1 MKYEQEF
8 FRASLRDGASI
19 ESLPQ
24 NSDTNSRNRIVKE
37 FCESMGQ
44 DARRI
49 FAGGQDPR
57 RHCERIMKDGR
68 GDQYKYDATKKRLI
82 FQEKIYA
89 VEGENGYEGIV
100 ERIFTKTEK
109 YNSIPEKISDETLN
123 KINKETGHNFSR
135 FELLL
140 LAGYVFVESDGNINI
155 DSITG
160 CVPAICY
167 IDPDYDFQNGSL
179 IQNYRFTDSDGKE
192 LDEEEIKKLVQLVM
206 SEIERT
212 ETVNENISERANQG
226 DQR

>member
-1 MKYEQEF
+1 MNNEPEI
-8 FRASLRDGASI
+8 FRASLRRDGASI

-24 NSDTNSRNRIVKE
+24 NSATNSRNRMVKE
-37 FCESMGQ
+37 FSKSIRQ

-57 RHCERIMKDGR
+57 RHCERIMKGGYQVVKNSKGKSD
-68 GDQYKYDATKKRLI
+68 
-82 FQEKIYA
+82 FVFPEKIYA
-89 VEGENGYEGIV
+89 VEGENRHEGIV
-100 ERIFTKTEK
+100 ERIFTKK
-109 YNSIPEKISDETLN
+109 KRYNSIPEKLNDETLA
-123 KINKETGHNFSR
+123 KINKETGHNLTR

-140 LAGYVFVESDGNINI
+140 LAGYVFVESDGDINI

-192 LDEEEIKKLVQLVM
+192 LDKEEIKKLVQLVM

-212 ETVNENISERANQG
+212 ETVNENISEQENQEE
-226 DQR
+226 QR